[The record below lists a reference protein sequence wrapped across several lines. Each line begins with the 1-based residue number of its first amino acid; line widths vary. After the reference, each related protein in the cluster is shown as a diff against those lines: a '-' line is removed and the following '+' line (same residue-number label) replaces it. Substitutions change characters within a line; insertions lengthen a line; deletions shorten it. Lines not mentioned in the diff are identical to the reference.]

1 LLTYYENRM
10 EKTIVTYSFFVIT
23 VLIFFWGLW
32 FRMSMYL
39 LGSVEG
45 AEDAGKWEKF
55 TILWGRAWKIF
66 WKNPLWYIKVI
77 VIDVIFHK
85 KLFGQSFYRWLA
97 HTLIVWGIIVIVA
110 VHIIKLLSTFCLA
123 GLSREIS
130 FFSFA
135 HAFETGTF
143 CHFLEFLMSAFGII
157 TLIGCL
163 MSIIRRF
170 FVRPDQLLTEEEDI
184 ISIFFILFLVIS
196 GFIAQGLLIAVPD
209 IVSAHDYMGE
219 FTENWINSWMAV
231 ETSFLNKITF
241 MEAIQSRPEIFWYI
255 HIIPGLIWFVY
266 LPHSKLLHI
275 FTSSV
280 TVVANK
286 VKE

>member
-1 LLTYYENRM
+1 M
-10 EKTIVTYSFFVIT
+10 EKTLITYSFFILT

-45 AEDAGKWEKF
+45 AEDAGKWKTF
-55 TILWGRAWKIF
+55 TILWGRVWRSF
-66 WKNPLWYIKVI
+66 WSKPLWYSKAIA
-77 VIDVIFHK
+77 IDVIFHK

-97 HTLIVWGIIVIVA
+97 HTLIVWGIIVVVA

-123 GLSREIS
+123 GLNREIPL
-130 FFSFA
+130 FSFA

-143 CHFLEFLMSAFGII
+143 CHFLEFLISAFGII

-163 MSIIRRF
+163 MSIVRRF
-170 FVRPDQLLTEEEDI
+170 FLRPDQLLTEEEDI
-184 ISIFFILFLVIS
+184 ISLFFILFLVIS
-196 GFIAQGLLIAVPD
+196 GFIAQGLLIAIPD
-209 IVSAHDYMGE
+209 VVSAHDYMGG
-219 FTENWINSWMAV
+219 FTENWVNYWMGA
-231 ETSFLNKITF
+231 TTGFLNKITL
-241 MEAIQSRPEIFWYI
+241 METLQSRPEVFWYV

-275 FTSSV
+275 FTSAA

-286 VKE
+286 IKE

>member
-1 LLTYYENRM
+1 M
-10 EKTIVTYSFFVIT
+10 EKTIITYSLFILT

-39 LGSVEG
+39 QGSIEG
-45 AEDAGKWEKF
+45 AESASKREKF
-55 TILWGRAWKIF
+55 TILWRRAWKTF
-66 WKNPLWYIKVI
+66 WGNPFWYLKII
-77 VIDVIFHK
+77 VTDVIFHK
-85 KLFGQSFYRWLA
+85 KLFGQSLYRWLA
-97 HTLIVWGIIVIVA
+97 HTLIVWGIIVIVS
-110 VHIIKLLSTFCLA
+110 VHVIKLISTFCLA
-123 GLSREIS
+123 GLSREIAL
-130 FFSFA
+130 FSFA

-163 MSIIRRF
+163 MSFIRRF

-196 GFIAQGLLIAVPD
+196 GFIAQGLLIAMPD
-209 IVSAHDYMGE
+209 IVSAHDYMGG
-219 FTENWINSWMAV
+219 FTENWVNYWMGA
-231 ETSFLNKITF
+231 ETGFLNKFNII
-241 MEAIQSRPEIFWYI
+241 EALQSKSEVLWYA
-255 HIIPGLIWFVY
+255 HIIPGLIWFIY

-280 TVVANK
+280 TVVVNK
-286 VKE
+286 IKE